1 MPKAQ
6 RNPYTAGQAE
16 MFEQFR
22 RSNRNK
28 VNRYL
33 NRILWICILAGP
45 AIAAGVACGVFNNTS
60 YLTCLIV
67 SLAMAAVA
75 GGDWLFLKKNPRSYL
90 PGICALAGVEFL
102 LCFMYAS
109 HISVRLTWFL
119 VPLLSILFCDLQV
132 YIGVSV
138 MNLLAMILG
147 IWLEAPHYASVRTDL
162 SAQFAAFI
170 NVFSG
175 CLIEA
180 LIMFAAGYALC
191 KTTVNYYRRMTAQ
204 YAETHDQQNKLQEQ
218 LDILDSMAEIY
229 DFVNLIDFNESTEM
243 SLREETLHKI
253 VIREGQDHTHMTQ
266 GLRAQIAPDMVDDF
280 WAFTDITTVPL
291 RLINRKSIAAEFIS
305 SNTGWFRAQYI
316 RVKGQMDQKPEIVIY
331 TIQNID
337 ADKRREE
344 HLIRISMTDEL
355 THVFNR
361 RCYDED
367 IEAIHAAGIDGD
379 LSLIAVDVN
388 GLKTVNDNLGHAAG
402 DELIKGAATCLLSA
416 VGPHGKVYRTGG
428 DEFGAIVHAADC
440 EAILG
445 DIRKKTAAWHG
456 FMVDSISVS
465 AGYAS
470 HSDHPEATIEELER
484 MADLRM
490 YEDKERY
497 YREKGI
503 ERRHH

>member
-1 MPKAQ
+1 
-6 RNPYTAGQAE
+6 
-16 MFEQFR
+16 
-22 RSNRNK
+22 
-28 VNRYL
+28 
-33 NRILWICILAGP
+33 
-45 AIAAGVACGVFNNTS
+45 
-60 YLTCLIV
+60 
-67 SLAMAAVA
+67 
-75 GGDWLFLKKNPRSYL
+75 
-90 PGICALAGVEFL
+90 
-102 LCFMYAS
+102 
-109 HISVRLTWFL
+109 
-119 VPLLSILFCDLQV
+119 
-132 YIGVSV
+132 
-138 MNLLAMILG
+138 
-147 IWLEAPHYASVRTDL
+147 
-162 SAQFAAFI
+162 
-170 NVFSG
+170 
-175 CLIEA
+175 
-180 LIMFAAGYALC
+180 
-191 KTTVNYYRRMTAQ
+191 
-204 YAETHDQQNKLQEQ
+204 
-218 LDILDSMAEIY
+218 
-229 DFVNLIDFNESTEM
+229 
-243 SLREETLHKI
+243 
-253 VIREGQDHTHMTQ
+253 MTQ

-280 WAFTDITTVPL
+280 WTFTDITTVPM

-316 RVKGQMDQKPEIVIY
+316 RVKGKMDQKPEIVIY

-367 IEAIHAAGIDGD
+367 IEAIHAAGVDGD

-428 DEFGAIVHAADC
+428 DEFGAIVHAVDC

-470 HSDHPEATIEELER
+470 HSDHPEATIAELER